1 MLITTPEQALL
12 VASLIIFI
20 GFIGSVLLNKH
31 NIPDAI
37 FLILLGYILGPVT
50 NIVDVSLLSGVAPY
64 LGALAL
70 ITIMFESS
78 FGINIKELLVTA
90 KSALFLA
97 AVGFLLSA
105 IGTYVFLYYIIG
117 FFPENPLYSLMAGTI
132 VGGGSGAIIASII
145 QRINAP
151 TSMQVTLSLES
162 VLTDVFV
169 IVFTLTIASIVGQ
182 RTAAINYKVIAGNIA
197 AMFSTSIVA
206 GIIFGILLAH
216 ILDRLRK
223 ESHLYIMTI
232 AYLIMIYV
240 AAEFF
245 GGSGAI
251 TVLTCGILLTNLGHL
266 PSIFSS
272 RTSIERLQFQL
283 YSLES
288 MHSELTLLIRIFFFV
303 EVGIVM
309 NIKDLYTVG
318 IAAILSA
325 LLLLLRFPIAYF
337 VAPSLGFRDKRGIA
351 STLISLFYARGLA
364 AAVMAVYVSSELLK
378 IYAKVPPELLYA
390 SNFIIQVAS
399 AVVLFTNLILTV
411 GVFVLRGKIRELM
424 Y

>member
-1 MLITTPEQALL
+1 MSITTPEQALL
-12 VASLIIFI
+12 IASLIIFI

-37 FLILLGYILGPVT
+37 FLILLGYLLGPVT

-78 FGINIKELLVTA
+78 FGINIRELLVTA

-97 AVGFLLSA
+97 TVGFLVSA
-105 IGTYVFLYYIIG
+105 VGTYVFLYYVIG
-117 FFPENPLYSLMAGTI
+117 FFPQNPLYSLMTGTI

-145 QRINAP
+145 QRMNAP
-151 TSMQVTLSLES
+151 TSMQVPLSLES
-162 VLTDVFV
+162 VLTDVFT
-169 IVFTLTIASIVGQ
+169 IVFTLTIASIIGQ

-309 NIKDLYTVG
+309 NIKDLYIVG
-318 IAAILSA
+318 IAATLSV
-325 LLLLLRFPIAYF
+325 LLLLLRFPLAYF
-337 VAPSLGFRDKRGIA
+337 IAPSLGFRDKRGIA
-351 STLISLFYARGLA
+351 SVLISFFYARGLA

-378 IYAKVPPELLYA
+378 MFANVSPELLYA

-411 GVFVLRGKIRELM
+411 GVFVLRSKMRELM